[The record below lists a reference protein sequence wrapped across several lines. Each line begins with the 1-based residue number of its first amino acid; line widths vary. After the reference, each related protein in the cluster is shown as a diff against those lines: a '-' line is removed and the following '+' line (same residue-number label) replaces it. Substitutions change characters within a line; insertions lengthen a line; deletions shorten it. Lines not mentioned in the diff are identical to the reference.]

1 MTLSLITA
9 KAALALTLA
18 AATGGG
24 GFGCVSGSIPSASH
38 IASAESAIRNA
49 RDLGAERIPDASV
62 HLELAQR
69 QLARAMSDIDRG
81 DAHEARWMVVRA
93 DADAH
98 LALALTREARTR
110 EAADEMAA
118 RVHDLA
124 SNTHACCGEPQ

>member
-9 KAALALTLA
+9 KAALLLTLA
-18 AATGGG
+18 AAMVGGI
-24 GFGCVSGSIPSASH
+24 GCVSAHMPSASH
-38 IASAESAIRNA
+38 IASAEAAIRNA
-49 RDLGAERIPDASV
+49 RELGAERIPDASV
-62 HLELAQR
+62 HLELAER

-81 DAHEARWMVVRA
+81 DAHDARWMVVRA

-124 SNTHACCGEPQ
+124 SNVHAGSGEPR

>member
-1 MTLSLITA
+1 MTLSLLAA
-9 KAALALTLA
+9 KATLVLTLS
-18 AATGGG
+18 AATAGL
-24 GFGCVSGSIPSASH
+24 GCVSAHMPSASH
-38 IASAESAIRNA
+38 IASAEAAIRTA
-49 RDLGAERIPDASV
+49 RELGAERVPDAAV
-62 HLELAQR
+62 HLDLAER

-81 DAHEARWMVVRA
+81 DAHDARWMVARA

-124 SNTHACCGEPQ
+124 SNMHAGSGEPP

>member
-18 AATGGG
+18 AGGG
-24 GFGCVSGSIPSASH
+24 GMGCAAAHMPSDSH
-38 IASAESAIRNA
+38 IASAEAAIRNA
-49 RDLGAERIPDASV
+49 RELGAERIPDASV

-81 DAHEARWMVVRA
+81 DAHDARWMVVRA
-93 DADAH
+93 DVDAH

-124 SNTHACCGEPQ
+124 SNPHAGSGEPQ

>member
-9 KAALALTLA
+9 KAALALTLTA
-18 AATGGG
+18 AMGGG
-24 GFGCVSGSIPSASH
+24 VGCVSAHMPSASH
-38 IASAESAIRNA
+38 IAAAEAAIRNA
-49 RDLGAERIPDASV
+49 RELGAERTPEASV

-69 QLARAMSDIDRG
+69 QLAKASSEIDRG
-81 DAHEARWMVVRA
+81 DGHDARWMVVRA

-110 EAADEMAA
+110 EAADEVAA

-124 SNTHACCGEPQ
+124 SNMHAGSREPQ